1 MNMVMDWIAH
11 HAINRPDR
19 LAAVDCFSQRRYT
32 YADFHRR
39 VDRAASLLHAHG
51 ARPGDRVAT
60 LCYNSTDLFELQFAC
75 QRIGAIYVPL
85 NWRLTPVELQRLVA
99 DCAPAVILAHVEF
112 EKNLAAVDQAGAPLL
127 TLNDGGASAYEDWR
141 TEGPPAE
148 RALLDSDDTW
158 AIVYTSGSSGVPKG
172 ARITYGMT
180 LHNCV
185 HAGMHFDFDSTS
197 NTLTFLPMFHISGL
211 NAYGNVAFHWG
222 GTVHVMRTFDAREAL
237 ALLRDPQLGISHVL
251 GVPTNYLMMSEQPG
265 FEDIKLPHV
274 KVCAVGGAPCSQTLL
289 ETYERGGIVLQNV
302 WGMTETT
309 TAATALSKTAS
320 LSRLGSCG
328 RPLLHVELRLANAGR
343 VVTEAG
349 VHGEIEVR
357 GPTITPGYWG
367 AMPRGACQW
376 FGTGDIA
383 HYDSDGY
390 LYLVG
395 RAKDFYISGGEN
407 VYCAEVEQALCS
419 HDAISQAA
427 VVAVPHPKWGE
438 VGRAYVVF
446 KKGRSLTSQEVMEHC
461 RTRLAKYKLPQ
472 EVSALPEMPLLASG
486 KIDKV
491 RLKGASS
498 LM

>member
-11 HAINRPDR
+11 HAVNRPDM
-19 LAAVDCFSQRRYT
+19 LAAVDCFSLRRYT

-39 VDRAASLLHAHG
+39 VDRAAAFLRAHG
-51 ARPGDRVAT
+51 ARVGDRVAT

-75 QRIGAIYVPL
+75 QRLGAIYVPL

-99 DCAPAVILAHVEF
+99 DCSPAVILAHVEF
-112 EKNLAAVDQAGAPLL
+112 EQNLAPVDSKAAALV
-127 TLNDGGASAYEDWR
+127 TLNDGGPCTYEDWR
-141 TEGPPAE
+141 MEGPPPE
-148 RALLDSDDTW
+148 RQVVDADDTW
-158 AIVYTSGSSGVPKG
+158 EIVYTSGSSGVPKG
-172 ARITYGMT
+172 ARITYGMA

-185 HAGMHFDFDSTS
+185 HAGVHFGFDSTS

-222 GTVHVMRTFDAREAL
+222 GTVHVMRTFDARQAL
-237 ALLRDPQLGISHVL
+237 ALLRDPDLRISHVL

-265 FEDIKLPHV
+265 FEDLELPHV

-289 ETYERGGIVLQNV
+289 ETYGRRGITLQNV

-309 TAATALSKTAS
+309 TAATALSKEAS

-328 RPLLHVELRLANAGR
+328 RPLLHVELRLANAGK
-343 VVTEAG
+343 VVSEAG
-349 VHGEIEVR
+349 LHGEIEVR

-367 AMPRGACQW
+367 TEQRSAGQW

-383 HYDSDGY
+383 YHDAEGY

-419 HDAISQAA
+419 HNAISQAA
-427 VVAVPHPKWGE
+427 VVAVPHAKWGE
-438 VGRAYVVF
+438 VGRAYVVL
-446 KKGRSLTSQEVMEHC
+446 KKGHALTPQEVIAHC

-472 EVSALPEMPLLASG
+472 EVFLLPEMPLLASG

-491 RLKGASS
+491 RLKGTSS
-498 LM
+498 GI